1 MVKII
6 RCFHNGMNARLV
18 SGSEDEEFLV
28 TNGVKQGCF
37 LAPTLFSFLFSMML
51 LSAFKDS
58 DPGIQRFR
66 LTIGIKKTEVMFQH
80 AKGSTA
86 NTPKRKIDGK
96 VLNNVDSFTYLGSS
110 LSSSNNLDGEVS
122 NRIAKSLKCQYNLA
136 SQDAKHR
143 WVDAL
148 LTQSQLRWS
157 GHLVRM
163 QDNRLPK
170 QLFYSEQTEGHRS
183 RGRPKLRY
191 KDTLKKSLQ
200 KCDIDEEQWETMA
213 TNRYEWRQ
221 AIRKGT
227 EGYENERQRKQVEK
241 RVVDIVLDYAAIVD
255 DYAKRNQRRMTFVN
269 TLKVTLS

>member
-1 MVKII
+1 MV
-6 RCFHNGMNARLV
+6 
-18 SGSEDEEFLV
+18 
-28 TNGVKQGCF
+28 Q
-37 LAPTLFSFLFSMML
+37 
-51 LSAFKDS
+51 
-58 DPGIQRFR
+58 Q
-66 LTIGIKKTEVMFQH
+66 
-80 AKGSTA
+80 
-86 NTPKRKIDGK
+86 
-96 VLNNVDSFTYLGSS
+96 
-110 LSSSNNLDGEVS
+110 
-122 NRIAKSLKCQYNLA
+122 SLKCQYNLA

-213 TNRYEWRQ
+213 TNRYAWRQ

-241 RVVDIVLDYAAIVD
+241 RVVVRARINCTEH
-255 DYAKRNQRRMTFVN
+255 RGGFTGGRSSRGRPFQFVRDFFCQN
-269 TLKVTLS
+269 IQ